1 MSIPLPTGQNH
12 CSGPEQPE
20 TRDFSTA
27 PPEIAVSDP
36 DGWKSLFGSRTAGE
50 RHRPVGQPKMTIL
63 PPTDQNHC
71 SVRELLET
79 RVFFTALPKIA
90 VSDPDGWKSLFG
102 FRTS

>member
-1 MSIPLPTGQNH
+1 MTILPPTAENR
-12 CSGPEQPE
+12 SFGPELPE

-27 PPEIAVSDP
+27 PPEIAVSDR
-36 DGWKSLFGSRTAGE
+36 DGWKSLFRSRTAGE

-79 RVFFTALPKIA
+79 RVFFTAPPEIA
-90 VSDPDGWKSLFG
+90 VSDPDGWKSVFG